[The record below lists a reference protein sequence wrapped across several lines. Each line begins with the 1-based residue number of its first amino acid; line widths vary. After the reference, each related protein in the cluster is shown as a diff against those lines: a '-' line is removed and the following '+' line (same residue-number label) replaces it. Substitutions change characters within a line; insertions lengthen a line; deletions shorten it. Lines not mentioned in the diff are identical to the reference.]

1 MMFCVRKTFDGIGP
15 NLRSDTINEGVLLRH
30 VARNEVA
37 TGGLLS
43 QLEKLQRR
51 AI

>member
-1 MMFCVRKTFDGIGP
+1 MIFFVLKTFDGIGP
-15 NLRSDTINEGVLLRH
+15 NLRSDTINECALLRH
-30 VARNEVA
+30 VARNVVA